1 MSRSPEATR
10 QAYRIASWAMGGFA
24 FVAAVMTFAVGLA
37 ALTAPGTA
45 PAGGGERVTTGTAPE
60 GPPGTVLAG
69 DQAEVSGTVAKVTAT
84 QVEAPPLAIPLTLQV
99 VPGKGLKAEFSG
111 GTVGGKSATITWDG
125 GRPLPLTGQGSLDL
139 NGAVDVELNAS
150 GATYRL
156 DGASRMLTPGSY
168 TFGETVAVVPADGGL
183 GTPKVGAR
191 LDVPAGAT
199 ASVLTRGDVRVTKP
213 AAPLKLNGPGQ
224 LVLEGSLEIT
234 TREGV
239 RSAKKVT
246 FGPGAFAINL
256 EPQPGGYRV
265 DKALLQGPITLEG

>member
-1 MSRSPEATR
+1 
-10 QAYRIASWAMGGFA
+10 MGGFA
-24 FVAAVMTFAVGLA
+24 FLAAVMTFAVGLA
-37 ALTAPGTA
+37 ALTAPGTE
-45 PAGGGERVTTGTAPE
+45 PTGGGERVTTGAAPE
-60 GPPGTVLAG
+60 GTSGTVLAP
-69 DQAEVSGTVAKVTAT
+69 DQAVVSGTLVKITAT
-84 QVEAPPLAIPLTLQV
+84 KVEAPPLTIPLTMLV

-111 GTVGGKSATITWDG
+111 GAVAGKSATITWDG

-183 GTPKVGAR
+183 GMPKVGAR

-199 ASVLTRGDVRVTKP
+199 ASVLTRGDVRVIKP

-234 TREGV
+234 TRSGV
-239 RSAKKVT
+239 RTAKKVT
-246 FGPGAFAINL
+246 FGPGAFEINL
-256 EPQPGGYRV
+256 EPQPGGYRL
-265 DKALLQGPITLEG
+265 DKALLQGPLTLDD